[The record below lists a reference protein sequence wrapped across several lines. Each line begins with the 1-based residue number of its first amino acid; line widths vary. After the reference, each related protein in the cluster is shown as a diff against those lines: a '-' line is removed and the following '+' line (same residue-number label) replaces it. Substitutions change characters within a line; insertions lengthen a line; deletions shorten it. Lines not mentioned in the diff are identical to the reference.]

1 MAAARRALGPLGR
14 RLLAAFVI
22 VALSSVAVLTA
33 AALIGTDRGVATA
46 QQEERRQVAERAA
59 DTAADAYAAA
69 GGWSGADLS
78 PVVAVASAAD
88 ARLVVRDATG
98 TVVSSTMPAARGGHG
113 ADHGG
118 GHSADWAG
126 QPGVQADVIVDDQL
140 VGTVQLT
147 SLTTAA
153 ESSGRTVAW
162 WWVAGAAAVAL
173 GIALGVSWYVSR
185 RLTTPLAALAGAAR
199 AFAAGDRSAR
209 VGMRPPGE
217 LGEVAAAFDSMADEV
232 SATEAGRRR
241 QAADLAH
248 ELRTPLAGLQAGLEE
263 LRDGLG
269 EADPARLA
277 SLHDQALRLG
287 RVVDD
292 LAQLASAEAAAT
304 SLRLIELDLAAAVA
318 RAVDSQEPQLRAA
331 GLTVGREISGP
342 VPVSADPDR
351 IHQVVVNILANAARF
366 CRSGDRVTVRVF
378 GAGGRGVVEVADTG
392 PGVAAADVAHV
403 FERRWRGRNS
413 GGVTGSGIGLAVVRE
428 LVEAHQG
435 TVSVDS
441 TPGHGTTF
449 TITVPLSRDQRDSA
463 DDGPAL
469 RLGSA

>member
-1 MAAARRALGPLGR
+1 MSGAHRTLGPLGR

-46 QQEERRQVAERAA
+46 QQDERQQVAERAA
-59 DTAADAYAAA
+59 DAAADAYAAA
-69 GGWSGADLS
+69 GGWSGADLG
-78 PVVAVASAAD
+78 PVVAVAGAAD

-98 TVVSSTMPAARGGHG
+98 TVVSTTMPMGGRGHG
-113 ADHGG
+113 ADQGA
-118 GHSADWAG
+118 GHSDDRAAG
-126 QPGVQADVIVDDQL
+126 LPGVQADVIVDDQF

-147 SLTTAA
+147 SLTAA
-153 ESSGRTVAW
+153 ASSGRTVAW
-162 WWVAGAAAVAL
+162 WWVAGAAVVAL

-232 SATEAGRRR
+232 AATEAGRRR

-263 LRDGLG
+263 LRDGLD
-269 EADPARLA
+269 EPDPARLA

-304 SLRLIELDLAAAVA
+304 SLQLADLDLAVAVA
-318 RAVDSQEPQLRAA
+318 RTVNSQEPQLRAA
-331 GLTVGREISGP
+331 GLTVDREISGP

-378 GAGGRGVVEVADTG
+378 GDGGRGVVEVADTG
-392 PGVAAADVAHV
+392 PGIAAADIPHV

-413 GGVTGSGIGLAVVRE
+413 GGVAGSGIGLAVVRE
-428 LVEAHQG
+428 LVEAHRG
-435 TVSVDS
+435 SVSVDS
-441 TPGHGTTF
+441 SPGDGTTF
-449 TITVPLSRDQRDSA
+449 TITIPLGHDQRNSTDH
-463 DDGPAL
+463 GPAV
-469 RLGSA
+469 RLGAT